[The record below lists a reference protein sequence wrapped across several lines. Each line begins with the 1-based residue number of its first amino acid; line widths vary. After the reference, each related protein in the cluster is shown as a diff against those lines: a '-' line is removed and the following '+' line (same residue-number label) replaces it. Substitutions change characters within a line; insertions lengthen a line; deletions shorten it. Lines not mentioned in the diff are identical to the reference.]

1 MVQIEKE
8 TLMGGLSCGEVSLI
22 GWDIL
27 KNNTNDFITI
37 SDDNVRSAMRLMA
50 KGVCEDPSIEAGESA
65 VAGIAMLMELENLK
79 KIKSKLNIDE
89 SSRILLFGTEGATDQ
104 NMYDQIIIGN

>member
-1 MVQIEKE
+1 MKTQFN
-8 TLMGGLSCGEVSLI
+8 L
-22 GWDIL
+22 
-27 KNNTNDFITI
+27 
-37 SDDNVRSAMRLMA
+37 
-50 KGVCEDPSIEAGESA
+50 EAGESA